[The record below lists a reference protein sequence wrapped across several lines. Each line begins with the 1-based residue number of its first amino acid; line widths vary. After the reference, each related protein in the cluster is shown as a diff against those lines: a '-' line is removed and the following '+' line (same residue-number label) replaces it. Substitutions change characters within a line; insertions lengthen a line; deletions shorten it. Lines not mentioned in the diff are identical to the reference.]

1 MLGNVPSLFV
11 IGLLG
16 LLFLLRLT
24 LFTELSARHHL
35 MGGAGIVLFCA
46 AAYVDPG
53 IQVLKMYPVLI
64 NSAIACYGIYTLI
77 RPPSAIER
85 LSRAMGMTI
94 EGPALPYT
102 RKLTMVWVGFFI
114 INVGIASYTAL
125 ATPTSVWAFYN
136 GLLSY
141 VLIGLL
147 IALEYPVRLRYQKR
161 HSVAG

>member
-1 MLGNVPSLFV
+1 MLGTVPPIFI

-16 LLFLLRLT
+16 LLFFLRLA
-24 LFTELSARHHL
+24 LFTTLSTRHHL
-35 MGGAGIVLFCA
+35 IGGAGIILFCA

-64 NSAIACYGIYTLI
+64 NSTIACYGIYTLI
-77 RPPSAIER
+77 RPPSAIAR

-94 EGPALPYT
+94 EGAALPYT

-114 INVGIASYTAL
+114 INIAVASYTAL

-136 GLLSY
+136 GFLNFFCGVTNYSCF
-141 VLIGLL
+141 
-147 IALEYPVRLRYQKR
+147 
-161 HSVAG
+161 